1 MVNLTF
7 QIPPADSHSPVLLD
21 VFTFYV
27 TSICSTVAFPPL
39 ENSEHVSVSVT
50 IDFSSNSKGEDSFH
64 HIAHDYFCADWDG
77 LRDYLR
83 DVLWKNIFKLVA
95 SAATCVFS

>member
-7 QIPPADSHSPVLLD
+7 HSPVLLD

-27 TSICSTVAFPPL
+27 ASICSTMAFPPL
-39 ENSEHVSVSVT
+39 EISEHVSVSVT
-50 IDFSSNSKGEDSFH
+50 IDFPSNSKGEDPFH
-64 HIAHDYFCADWDG
+64 HIAHDYFCTDWDG

-95 SAATCVFS
+95 SAAACVFL